1 MHEWKSNRNNMKL
14 SLIKHV
20 LEPQSVFSGIKTT
33 HFDVRDVVSEKM
45 AMMQTML
52 QNQKQNL
59 HWFMVGSQIMYKCVT
74 E

>member
-14 SLIKHV
+14 SLIKRV
-20 LEPQSVFSGIKTT
+20 LEPQSVFSGIKNT
-33 HFDVRDVVSEKM
+33 HFDIRDVVSEKM

-59 HWFMVGSQIMYKCVT
+59 HWFMVGSPKITNYV
-74 E
+74 

>member
-52 QNQKQNL
+52 QN
-59 HWFMVGSQIMYKCVT
+59 
-74 E
+74 